1 MSTKLERQLF
11 LLVCE
16 VFSVFVKE
24 IGIFLLLRFER
35 RVNVY

>member
-1 MSTKLERQLF
+1 MSTKRQLF

-24 IGIFLLLRFER
+24 IGIFLSLSFER
-35 RVNVY
+35 RVNLN